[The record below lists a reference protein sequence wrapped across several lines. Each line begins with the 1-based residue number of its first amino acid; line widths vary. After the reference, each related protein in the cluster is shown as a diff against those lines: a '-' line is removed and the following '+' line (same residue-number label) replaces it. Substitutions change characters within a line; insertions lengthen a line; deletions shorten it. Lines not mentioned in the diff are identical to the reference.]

1 MARKEDLATL
11 LAEFDEPAALRLVAQ
26 RLEAGEDPMALV
38 DECNRGMR
46 IIGERYQ
53 EGTYY
58 ISGLIMAGDLL
69 RQILQILAPRIT
81 GEGGEKSVGTIVIC
95 TVQGDIHDIGKDIA
109 ANLLTAHGLKVVDL
123 GVDVSP
129 KRIADEVEAQRP
141 DVVGLSGLLAGF
153 EVMKRSVE
161 AIRERTASAGDYI
174 PIVLGGAPV
183 TQKVCEYAG
192 ADGWC
197 TDAVE
202 GVRLVR
208 ELLSKKAGSPPPP
221 KG

>member
-11 LAEFDEPAALRLVAQ
+11 LAEFDESAALRLVAQ
-26 RLEAGEDPMALV
+26 RLEAGEDSMAIV

-69 RQILQILAPRIT
+69 RQIIEILAPWTT
-81 GEGGEKSVGTIVIC
+81 GERSVGTMVIC
-95 TVQGDIHDIGKDIA
+95 TVQGDIHDIGKGIA
-109 ANLLTAHGLKVVDL
+109 ANLLTAHGLRVVDL
-123 GVDVSP
+123 GADVPP

-141 DVVGLSGLLAGF
+141 DVVGLSGTLAGF

-161 AIRERTASAGDYI
+161 AIRERTASSGSYI
-174 PIVLGGAPV
+174 PVILGGGSV
-183 TQKVCEYAG
+183 TRKVCEYAG
-192 ADGWC
+192 ADRWT

-208 ELLSKKAGSPPPP
+208 ELLSKKSGNPPS

>member
-1 MARKEDLATL
+1 MDRKEDLATL

-26 RLEAGEDPMALV
+26 RLEAGEDSMALV

-46 IIGERYQ
+46 IVGERYQ

-69 RQILQILAPRIT
+69 RQIIQILPPRIT
-81 GEGGEKSVGTIVIC
+81 GERDVGTMVIC
-95 TVQGDIHDIGKDIA
+95 TVQGDIHDIGKGMT

-123 GVDVSP
+123 GVDVPP

-141 DVVGLSGLLAGF
+141 DVVGLSGTLAGF

-161 AIRERTASAGDYI
+161 AIRERTASSDSYI
-174 PIVLGGAPV
+174 PVILGGAAV
-183 TQKVCEYAG
+183 TRKVCEYAG
-192 ADGWC
+192 ADRWT

-208 ELLSKKAGSPPPP
+208 ELLSKKSGNPPS